1 LTARSRRWWRAAAD
15 GHEIQAELCFLDDGQ
30 SGASLIRP
38 ALERL
43 RDLAA
48 MGAIDAVYVH
58 APDRLA
64 RSYAHQAVLIEEFAR
79 AGTEVVFLNRP
90 IGQTPEDTLLL
101 QLQGNCQPV
110 AAYRWVDR

>member
-1 LTARSRRWWRAAAD
+1 MTRAETANLESRAMRQDRRID
-15 GHEIQAELCFLDDGQ
+15 
-30 SGASLIRP
+30 P
-38 ALERL
+38 ERL

-48 MGAIDAVYVH
+48 MGVIDVVYVH

-64 RSYAHQAVLIEEFAR
+64 RSYAHQAVLIEELAR

-101 QLQGNCQPV
+101 QLQGMFAEYERARIV
-110 AAYRWVDR
+110 